1 MDLLS
6 ETAMT
11 FTLTT
16 TRRPVAVPMP
26 TLVILTAHQV
36 GTTMETPS
44 LTHFWQEEVIV
55 ILHQTK
61 LKLFTK
67 QTKNC
72 GIEFN
77 FKLDSQ
83 LILN

>member
-1 MDLLS
+1 MDLFS

-11 FTLTT
+11 FTLPI
-16 TRRPVAVPMP
+16 TRHPVAVPKP

-44 LTHFWQEEVIV
+44 PRHFWQEEVII

-61 LKLFTK
+61 WKHFTK
-67 QTKNC
+67 QPKNC
-72 GIEFN
+72 GIEFS